1 MIQVDIKSAVIVLY
15 CFMDVVQHSELACWL
30 GECAMQI
37 YLIVKYYLLKY
48 KMCLVMFCVY
58 RFIHI

>member
-1 MIQVDIKSAVIVLY
+1 MIQGDIKSAVIVLY

-37 YLIVKYYLLKY
+37 
-48 KMCLVMFCVY
+48 
-58 RFIHI
+58 